1 MAPRDMALAAL
12 TSVVWGLGF
21 VAIQFALESFSAPQL
36 VAARFLIACVPVLW
50 VPRPRISW
58 AAIVL
63 IGMTLFT
70 GQFMLLFFAYT
81 QGMPPGLA
89 SVSQQMQAFFTVL
102 LAAVFLRDVPT
113 RRQCLGMTIAF
124 AGLGGLVNRCVNQLR
139 RQPSDR
145 PWARSVS
152 PLLR

>member
-1 MAPRDMALAAL
+1 MALAAL

-21 VAIQFALESFSAPQL
+21 VAIKCGLESLSAPQL
-36 VAARFLIACVPVLW
+36 VAARFLIACLPILW

-58 AAIVL
+58 VAIVL

-89 SVSQQMQAFFTVL
+89 SVSQQMHKLTH
-102 LAAVFLRDVPT
+102 
-113 RRQCLGMTIAF
+113 LGIMS
-124 AGLGGLVNRCVNQLR
+124 
-139 RQPSDR
+139 PSLSTSAYASEHR
-145 PWARSVS
+145 PW
-152 PLLR
+152 